1 MKVKFYYSSK
11 DKPGE
16 QYPCN
21 NDAAVGKIKA
31 LKARGVDAEAID
43 VANVED
49 VFRFYHAALTGPPAT
64 VRAVFGMK
72 GALEADFGR
81 NAPALLIFGDPKDRY
96 PTDAYPRQ
104 DQTRGGLVGC
114 EKALDDL
121 GKMLPGGGRTT
132 TTVQA
137 LSNLPGTE
145 NQEDR

>member
-21 NDAAVGKIKA
+21 NAACLEKIKRI
-31 LKARGVDAEAID
+31 KNAEAID
-43 VANVED
+43 VAGVED

-81 NAPALLIFGDPKDRY
+81 VTPAVLIFGDPKDRY

-104 DQTRGGLVGC
+104 DQARGGLVGC

-121 GKMLPGGGRTT
+121 IKEASKLPTTEDEEDTQEAGR
-132 TTVQA
+132 
-137 LSNLPGTE
+137 
-145 NQEDR
+145 

>member
-1 MKVKFYYSSK
+1 MKVKFFYSNT

-21 NDAAVGKIKA
+21 IQACLEKVKA
-31 LKARGVDAEAID
+31 LKLLGVDIEA
-43 VANVED
+43 VEMGSVPD
-49 VFRFYHAALTGPPAT
+49 PFRPYHSALTGPPAT

-81 NAPALLIFGDPKDRY
+81 TTPAVLVFGDPKDRY

-104 DQTRGGLVGC
+104 DQGRGGLVGC

-121 GKMLPGGGRTT
+121 KKDG
-132 TTVQA
+132 A
-137 LSNLPGTE
+137 
-145 NQEDR
+145 

>member
-16 QYPCN
+16 QYPN
-21 NDAAVGKIKA
+21 NNASCLEKIKA
-31 LKARGVDAEAID
+31 LKARGADAEAID
-43 VANVED
+43 VDSVED

-72 GALEADFGR
+72 GGLEADFGR
-81 NAPALLIFGDPKDRY
+81 ACPAVLVFGDPKDRY

-104 DQTRGGLVGC
+104 DQARGGLVGC

-121 GKMLPGGGRTT
+121 AKELSKLPT
-132 TTVQA
+132 
-137 LSNLPGTE
+137 S
-145 NQEDR
+145 EDEEEEPVSR

>member
-21 NDAAVGKIKA
+21 NAVA
-31 LKARGVDAEAID
+31 LEKVKKLKSLGVDVEAID

-49 VFRFYHAALTGPPAT
+49 VFRLYHSALTGPPAT

-72 GALEADFGR
+72 GGLEADFGR
-81 NAPALLIFGDPKDRY
+81 ATPAVLVFGDPKDRY

-104 DQTRGGLVGC
+104 DQARGGLVGC
-114 EKALDDL
+114 EKALDGL
-121 GKMLPGGGRTT
+121 IQEAASLPK
-132 TTVQA
+132 
-137 LSNLPGTE
+137 TE
-145 NQEDR
+145 DEEDTQEASR

>member
-21 NDAAVGKIKA
+21 NAAALEKIKK
-31 LKARGVDAEAID
+31 LKSLGVDAEAID
-43 VANVED
+43 VASVED
-49 VFRFYHAALTGPPAT
+49 VFRFYHSALTGPPAT

-72 GALEADFGR
+72 GGLEADFGR
-81 NAPALLIFGDPKDRY
+81 ATPAVLVFGDPKDRY

-104 DQTRGGLVGC
+104 DQGRGGLVGC

-121 GKMLPGGGRTT
+121 AKEAGKLPTT
-132 TTVQA
+132 EDEEDT
-137 LSNLPGTE
+137 
-145 NQEDR
+145 QEASR

>member
-21 NDAAVGKIKA
+21 NAACLEKIKRI
-31 LKARGVDAEAID
+31 KNAEAID
-43 VANVED
+43 VAGVED

-72 GALEADFGR
+72 GGLEADFGR
-81 NAPALLIFGDPKDRY
+81 ATPAVLVFGDPKDRY

-104 DQTRGGLVGC
+104 DQARGGLVGC

-121 GKMLPGGGRTT
+121 AKEAGKLPTT
-132 TTVQA
+132 
-137 LSNLPGTE
+137 E
-145 NQEDR
+145 DEEDR

>member
-11 DKPGE
+11 DKPGA

-21 NDAAVGKIKA
+21 IPAALEKVKR
-31 LKARGVDAEAID
+31 LKAEGADIEAID
-43 VANVED
+43 VAGVED

-81 NAPALLIFGDPKDRY
+81 SAPAVLVYGDPKDRY

-104 DQTRGGLVGC
+104 DQGRGGLVGC

-121 GKMLPGGGRTT
+121 AKEIAKLPTT
-132 TTVQA
+132 
-137 LSNLPGTE
+137 E
-145 NQEDR
+145 DEEDR

>member
-16 QYPCN
+16 QYPSN
-21 NDAAVGKIKA
+21 NAACLEKIKA
-31 LKARGVDAEAID
+31 LKGRGFDAEAVD

-49 VFRFYHAALTGPPAT
+49 VFRLYHAALTGPPAT

-72 GALEADFGR
+72 GGLEADFGR
-81 NAPALLIFGDPKDRY
+81 ATPALLVWGDPNDRY

-104 DQTRGGLVGC
+104 DQARGGLVGC

-121 GKMLPGGGRTT
+121 TKELAKMPTT
-132 TTVQA
+132 
-137 LSNLPGTE
+137 
-145 NQEDR
+145 EDEEDQPVSR

>member
-11 DKPGE
+11 DKPGA

-21 NDAAVGKIKA
+21 NAVAMEKVMK
-31 LKARGVDAEAID
+31 LKNEGVDAEAID
-43 VANVED
+43 VAGVED
-49 VFRFYHAALTGPPAT
+49 VFRFYHSALTGPPAT

-81 NAPALLIFGDPKDRY
+81 ATPAVLVFGDPKDRY

-104 DQTRGGLVGC
+104 DQGRGGLVGC

-121 GKMLPGGGRTT
+121 IKEAAKLP
-132 TTVQA
+132 A
-137 LSNLPGTE
+137 TE
-145 NQEDR
+145 DEEDR

>member
-21 NDAAVGKIKA
+21 IEACLEKIKK
-31 LKARGVDAEAID
+31 LKNLGVDAEAVD

-49 VFRFYHAALTGPPAT
+49 VFRLYHAALTGPPAT

-81 NAPALLIFGDPKDRY
+81 TTPAVLVWGDPNDRY

-104 DQTRGGLVGC
+104 DQARGGLVGC

-121 GKMLPGGGRTT
+121 IKEVAKLP
-132 TTVQA
+132 A
-137 LSNLPGTE
+137 TE
-145 NQEDR
+145 DLEEATS

>member
-11 DKPGE
+11 DKPGQ
-16 QYPCN
+16 QYPC
-21 NDAAVGKIKA
+21 DIAAA
-31 LKARGVDAEAID
+31 LEKVKKLKNLGLDAEAID

-64 VRAVFGMK
+64 VRAVYGMK

-81 NAPALLIFGDPKDRY
+81 SCPAVLVWGDPNDRY

-104 DQTRGGLVGC
+104 DQARGGLVGC

-121 GKMLPGGGRTT
+121 IKESAKLPTT
-132 TTVQA
+132 
-137 LSNLPGTE
+137 
-145 NQEDR
+145 EDEEDQPVTR

>member
-21 NDAAVGKIKA
+21 NTAALEKVKA
-31 LKARGVDAEAID
+31 LKNRGADAEAID
-43 VANVED
+43 VASVED

-72 GALEADFGR
+72 GGLEADFGR
-81 NAPALLIFGDPKDRY
+81 ATPAVLVFGDPKDRY

-104 DQTRGGLVGC
+104 DQARGGLVGC

-121 GKMLPGGGRTT
+121 AKDLAKLPT
-132 TTVQA
+132 
-137 LSNLPGTE
+137 S
-145 NQEDR
+145 EDEEEEPVSR